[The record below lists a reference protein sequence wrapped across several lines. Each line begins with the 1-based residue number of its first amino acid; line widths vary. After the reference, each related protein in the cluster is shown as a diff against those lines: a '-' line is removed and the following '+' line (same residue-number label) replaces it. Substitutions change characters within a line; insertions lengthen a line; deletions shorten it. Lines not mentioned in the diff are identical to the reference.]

1 MQGRPKFD
9 KYSLKSQY
17 WRNLCQELEK
27 KNIARNFRIG
37 QIFTRSPVLEKY
49 LRELDLEEPV
59 PESLEFGEI
68 FTRMSRIGDQ
78 TQVEEIL
85 ASDNKVASFSLAPIL
100 FGRPGPPSLKFQAQI
115 WKGKVKSFEEKDIF
129 CSILLT
135 F

>member
-1 MQGRPKFD
+1 MSRIG
-9 KYSLKSQY
+9 
-17 WRNLCQELEK
+17 K

-49 LRELDLEEPV
+49 LRELDLEEPL

-135 F
+135 FWQLKTFESALLILLFG